1 MADIVTRRLTTQRLA
16 GEPFGSATEAMR
28 WFGPVQSQDYAAGKW
43 ALGMRVLGA
52 TDAALDRLFDSGA
65 ILRTH
70 VMRPTWHFV
79 LPADIRWI
87 QELTSGRVMASLA
100 GRHRQLEL
108 DPRTIGRAIELFG
121 EALSGGRSMTRS
133 ELGEVLS
140 AAGIS
145 ADGQRLPHLIST
157 AEHANVITSGPRR
170 GKQFTYALLAERAK
184 GAKRLDP
191 ERSLA
196 ELTVRYFRSR
206 GPAQLKDFGWWS
218 GLTLKQ
224 IRDGIHLA
232 GSALHRETIDG
243 NDYWFGD
250 EERPA
255 KNGLVAH
262 LLPNFDEFT
271 VAYRDRTALLDPT
284 ISFDPKLF
292 AYYRDATPMGGMLS
306 NIVTIGGRVRGAW
319 SRTLTPKIVQV
330 EIRPLAPFRPRE
342 ESAIRRAAAALGAF
356 LEREGRVTIRR

>member
-1 MADIVTRRLTTQRLA
+1 MADIITRRLSVQRLT
-16 GEPFGSATEAMR
+16 GEPFDSATEAMR

-43 ALGMRVLGA
+43 ALGMRVRGA
-52 TDAALDRLFDSGA
+52 TDAGMDELFDSGA

-87 QELTSGRVMASLA
+87 QELTSPRVMSSLA

-108 DPRTIGRAIELFG
+108 DPLTIGSAVELFG
-121 EALSGGRSMTRS
+121 EALSGGHFMTRP

-145 ADGQRLPHLIST
+145 AEAQRLPHLIAS

-170 GKQFTYALLAERAK
+170 GKQFTYALLDERAK

-191 ERSLA
+191 EQSLV
-196 ELTVRYFRSR
+196 ELTLRYFRSR

-218 GLTLKQ
+218 GLTQKQ
-224 IRDGIHLA
+224 IREGIHLA
-232 GSALHRETIDG
+232 GSALQRETIDG
-243 NDYWFGD
+243 SDYWFGAT
-250 EERPA
+250 ERGGG
-255 KNGLVAH
+255 NGLVAH

-284 ISFDPKLF
+284 ISFDPTLF
-292 AYYRDATPMGGMLS
+292 AYYRDSTPMGGMLS
-306 NIVTIGGRVRGAW
+306 NVVTIGGRVRGAW
-319 SRTLTPKIVQV
+319 SRTLTPKVVQV
-330 EIRPLAPFRPRE
+330 EIRALSPLRPRE
-342 ESAIRRAAAALGAF
+342 EGAIGRATGALGTF
-356 LEREGRVTIRR
+356 LERQARFTIAR